1 MKKKKITASL
11 MLAGVVLSSVAPIA
25 AGAETSSQVTSSS
38 SSLGQSGTSTEN
50 NSVETPNALVQN
62 PNAVEKESS
71 TTQDV
76 AAEDSAVSYVDASGA
91 HTLAIPQ
98 GSSVT
103 MNSTATTL
111 QITYGAQKFNL
122 TDVTDLTLKGLIVT
136 NLIPFYSRTVVK
148 MTLDNVDFR
157 NGIDISGTTNLQEV
171 SVKDSTFGAT
181 DYSFAIHSASQ
192 LTKLNIDNS
201 NFNADI
207 RIYDNSSLESGSI
220 SNSTMVDDV
229 TQYNNKNGYHTDFSN
244 NKFDY
249 TAAKRTISSGGMS
262 NHDIFYINRNDKAI
276 GSSKFD
282 ATKDGSISVKN
293 STGELQSL
301 VIPAGVTLTKIDD
314 SGSTINITLS
324 NGQSKSFENVS
335 ELSLNN
341 VDVTSV
347 ISFVSANLQLKKMT
361 IINSRTKLIDLA
373 YSKTLENVEIL
384 GTEISQSSG
393 YLSIYNNS
401 SLKSLTLQD
410 TSVKGSSGYISVY
423 NNNIMNNFVINNVY
437 SYGYLSAYNLGGTV
451 LKVSNSQ
458 FDDYINTNQ
467 VIEGEG
473 DYIPT
478 GESPVINAT
487 DKTLKVNDSFD
498 ALKDV
503 TATDAEDGDLTGS
516 ITVKSN
522 DVDTS
527 KAGTYHV
534 TYSVTDSDGNVTE
547 KTITVVVATN
557 SKPVINATDK
567 TLKVNDT
574 FDALKDVTATDAEDG
589 DLTGS
594 ITVKSN
600 DVDTSKAGTYHV
612 TYSVTDSDG
621 NVTEK
626 TITVVVA
633 TNSKPVINATDKTLK
648 VNDTFDALKDVTATD
663 AEDGDL
669 TGSITVKSNDVD
681 TSKAGTYHVTYS
693 VTDSDGN
700 VTEKTITVVVATN
713 SKPVINATDKTL
725 KVNDTFD
732 ALKDVTATD
741 AEDGDLTGSITVKS
755 NDVDTSKAGT
765 YHVTYSVTDSDGN
778 VTEKTIT
785 VQVDAVDTKGT
796 VTPATYD
803 LSGDRSVTGTY
814 DGDVA
819 KIQVEINGTSYPVG
833 GTVSNGSFKYY
844 TGANI
849 KNLSDKVF
857 VIAFDKDGKQ
867 LDRKQVTIINSVTKG
882 TVTPATYDL
891 SGGRSVTGTYD
902 GDVAK
907 IQVEINGTLYPVG
920 GTVSNG
926 SFKYYTGANIKN
938 LSDKVFVIAFDKDG
952 KQLDRKQV
960 TIINSVTKGTVTPA
974 TYDLSGDRSVT
985 GTYDGDVAKIQV
997 EINGTSYP
1005 VGGTVSNGSFKYYT
1019 GANIKNLSDKVFVIA
1034 FDKDGKQLDR
1044 KQVTITNS
1052 ETKGTVT
1059 PLSFDVSKDNRISG
1073 SYDGDVARVR
1083 VEVNG
1088 TILPS
1093 SASASD
1099 GKFSYYI
1106 GRQINSVQDKVFV
1119 IAYDKSDK
1127 QLDRKEVV
1135 LTKAVT
1141 TGKIIPNEFS
1151 MANDSKITGSYEGD
1165 VNKVQLEVNGV
1176 LLPGSGSLN
1185 SGQFSYYVGQ
1195 KIASENDKVFVIAF
1209 DKDGKQLD
1217 RKEVVLKATQ
1227 GTITPD
1233 NFQLKTSKITGNFT
1247 GDVARL
1253 QVEVNGTKL
1262 AVGGTFNDG
1271 KFSYYVGSNIA
1282 NVKDKV
1288 YVFAYDKNNKELD
1301 KKLLTIVAE

>member
-1 MKKKKITASL
+1 M
-11 MLAGVVLSSVAPIA
+11 
-25 AGAETSSQVTSSS
+25 
-38 SSLGQSGTSTEN
+38 
-50 NSVETPNALVQN
+50 
-62 PNAVEKESS
+62 
-71 TTQDV
+71 
-76 AAEDSAVSYVDASGA
+76 
-91 HTLAIPQ
+91 
-98 GSSVT
+98 
-103 MNSTATTL
+103 
-111 QITYGAQKFNL
+111 
-122 TDVTDLTLKGLIVT
+122 
-136 NLIPFYSRTVVK
+136 
-148 MTLDNVDFR
+148 
-157 NGIDISGTTNLQEV
+157 
-171 SVKDSTFGAT
+171 
-181 DYSFAIHSASQ
+181 
-192 LTKLNIDNS
+192 
-201 NFNADI
+201 
-207 RIYDNSSLESGSI
+207 
-220 SNSTMVDDV
+220 
-229 TQYNNKNGYHTDFSN
+229 
-244 NKFDY
+244 
-249 TAAKRTISSGGMS
+249 
-262 NHDIFYINRNDKAI
+262 
-276 GSSKFD
+276 
-282 ATKDGSISVKN
+282 
-293 STGELQSL
+293 
-301 VIPAGVTLTKIDD
+301 
-314 SGSTINITLS
+314 
-324 NGQSKSFENVS
+324 
-335 ELSLNN
+335 
-341 VDVTSV
+341 
-347 ISFVSANLQLKKMT
+347 
-361 IINSRTKLIDLA
+361 
-373 YSKTLENVEIL
+373 
-384 GTEISQSSG
+384 
-393 YLSIYNNS
+393 
-401 SLKSLTLQD
+401 
-410 TSVKGSSGYISVY
+410 
-423 NNNIMNNFVINNVY
+423 
-437 SYGYLSAYNLGGTV
+437 
-451 LKVSNSQ
+451 
-458 FDDYINTNQ
+458 
-467 VIEGEG
+467 
-473 DYIPT
+473 
-478 GESPVINAT
+478 
-487 DKTLKVNDSFD
+487 
-498 ALKDV
+498 
-503 TATDAEDGDLTGS
+503 
-516 ITVKSN
+516 
-522 DVDTS
+522 
-527 KAGTYHV
+527 
-534 TYSVTDSDGNVTE
+534 
-547 KTITVVVATN
+547 
-557 SKPVINATDK
+557 
-567 TLKVNDT
+567 
-574 FDALKDVTATDAEDG
+574 
-589 DLTGS
+589 
-594 ITVKSN
+594 
-600 DVDTSKAGTYHV
+600 
-612 TYSVTDSDG
+612 
-621 NVTEK
+621 
-626 TITVVVA
+626 
-633 TNSKPVINATDKTLK
+633 
-648 VNDTFDALKDVTATD
+648 
-663 AEDGDL
+663 
-669 TGSITVKSNDVD
+669 
-681 TSKAGTYHVTYS
+681 
-693 VTDSDGN
+693 
-700 VTEKTITVVVATN
+700 
-713 SKPVINATDKTL
+713 
-725 KVNDTFD
+725 
-732 ALKDVTATD
+732 
-741 AEDGDLTGSITVKS
+741 
-755 NDVDTSKAGT
+755 
-765 YHVTYSVTDSDGN
+765 
-778 VTEKTIT
+778 
-785 VQVDAVDTKGT
+785 DAVDTKGT

-907 IQVEINGTLYPVG
+907 IQVEINGTSYPVG

-974 TYDLSGDRSVT
+974 TYDLSGGRSVT

-1195 KIASENDKVFVIAF
+1195 KITSENDKVFVIAF